1 MSVVEIEDPEV
12 SMARYHDRYMAT
24 LRGQYEA
31 GVMEGKAR
39 FLQKIREQNDAMQEK
54 DRLIA
59 EKDRL
64 IAEKDRLIAEK
75 NREIEELK
83 ARIKVMRESMK
94 EDA

>member
-1 MSVVEIEDPEV
+1 MSIMDIEDPEV

-64 IAEKDRLIAEK
+64 IAEK

-83 ARIKVMRESMK
+83 ARIRAMRESMK

>member
-1 MSVVEIEDPEV
+1 MSIMDIEDPEV

-39 FLQKIREQNDAMQEK
+39 FLQKIRE
-54 DRLIA
+54 